1 VTGNC
6 KRGAYLTLRNSNS
19 NCGGGGGGGGGGTM
33 TSNNHPTP
41 NTKSIATNTTN
52 SYKSNRNS
60 DIQLSKS
67 LSWVLRHAAPSVGLQ
82 LSPDGYVPLAEIL
95 ALHHPRFRTKDNKPK
110 YTVEDVIRVVKN
122 NDKQRF
128 RLEFR
133 YVGGRGGETAAASSD
148 DDDAS
153 SSSSSSSSLGT
164 ENSGGTLPKN
174 HKTCGN
180 NDINNIGSSDKGA
193 RDSKRVL
200 CIRANQGHSLQ
211 GLEADQL
218 LSPLTIE
225 QLSNPTLSIIHGTS
239 FKAWEEHIQHEGLSR
254 RKRNHIHFATG
265 LPSRQTTTV
274 GDTTKSDNNNN
285 VPPISGMRSS
295 SEIYIYIDGAKCAN
309 DGIPFYQSDNGVILT
324 AGVNNEGML
333 PTKYFAK
340 VVHATSGRTILWE
353 KEES

>member
-1 VTGNC
+1 M
-6 KRGAYLTLRNSNS
+6 KSNI
-19 NCGGGGGGGGGGTM
+19 
-33 TSNNHPTP
+33 HPTP
-41 NTKSIATNTTN
+41 NTKSIATNTN

-95 ALHHPRFRTKDNKPK
+95 ALHHPRFRTKDNTPK

-133 YVGGRGGETAAASSD
+133 YVGRREVETAAGSSD
-148 DDDAS
+148 DA
-153 SSSSSSSSLGT
+153 SSSSSSLGT
-164 ENSGGTLPKN
+164 ENSDSTLPKSQRN
-174 HKTCGN
+174 CGKDDTNN
-180 NDINNIGSSDKGA
+180 NDSSDEGT
-193 RDSKRVL
+193 RDNKRVL
-200 CIRANQGHSLQ
+200 CIRANQGHSLH

-225 QLSNPTLSIIHGTS
+225 QLSDPTLSIIHGTS

-274 GDTTKSDNNNN
+274 GDKTNNSDNNNN
-285 VPPISGMRSS
+285 VTPISGMRST

-309 DGIPFYQSDNGVILT
+309 DGIPFYQSDNGVLLT

-340 VVHATSGRTILWE
+340 VVHAASGTIVW
-353 KEES
+353 KKDAS